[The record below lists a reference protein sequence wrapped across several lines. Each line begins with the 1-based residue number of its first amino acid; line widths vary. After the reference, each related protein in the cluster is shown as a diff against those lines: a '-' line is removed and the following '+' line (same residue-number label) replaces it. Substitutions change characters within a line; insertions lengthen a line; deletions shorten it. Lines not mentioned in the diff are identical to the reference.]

1 MPVGWRIFRTK
12 YSSASLSG
20 DGARRDGGRW
30 NRTGVPVVYL
40 ADSLPLAV
48 LEILV
53 RLQHVGLLSG
63 FSQARVDIPDRA
75 VETIDRKDLPQN
87 WRTSP
92 RPEALVAIGERW
104 VREARTAVL
113 AVPSA
118 LLPSDK
124 NFVMNPAHRDFGRV
138 RVGPIEPLDL
148 DPRLLRPSI

>member
-1 MPVGWRIFRTK
+1 MPPFG
-12 YSSASLSG
+12 
-20 DGARRDGGRW
+20 
-30 NRTGVPVVYL
+30 PVVYL

>member
-1 MPVGWRIFRTK
+1 M
-12 YSSASLSG
+12 
-20 DGARRDGGRW
+20 
-30 NRTGVPVVYL
+30 
-40 ADSLPLAV
+40 

-75 VETIDRKDLPQN
+75 VETIDRKDLPQD

-92 RPEALVAIGERW
+92 RPEAVVAIGERW

-118 LLPSDK
+118 LLPSEK

>member
-1 MPVGWRIFRTK
+1 M
-12 YSSASLSG
+12 
-20 DGARRDGGRW
+20 
-30 NRTGVPVVYL
+30 

-53 RLQHVGLLSG
+53 RLQHVGTLSG
-63 FSQARVDIPDRA
+63 FSQARVEIPDRA
-75 VETIDRKDLPQN
+75 VETIDRKDLPED

-92 RPEALVAIGERW
+92 RPEAVVAIGERW

-118 LLPSDK
+118 LLPSEK

-138 RVGPIEPLDL
+138 RVGPIEPLDV
-148 DPRLLRPSI
+148 DPRLLRPSIQGSSSRPVRLEDARARRRSRCPRKPSSNRSTIG

>member
-1 MPVGWRIFRTK
+1 MPVGWRIFRTE
-12 YSSASLSG
+12 YSSDSLSG
-20 DGARRDGGRW
+20 EGARRDGGRW
-30 NRTGVPVVYL
+30 NRPGVPVVYL

-53 RLQHVGLLSG
+53 RLQHVGILSG
-63 FSQARVDIPDRA
+63 FSQARVEIPDRA
-75 VETIDRKDLPQN
+75 VETIDRKDLPED

-92 RPEALVAIGERW
+92 RPEAVAAIGERW

-118 LLPSDK
+118 LLPSEK

-148 DPRLLRPSI
+148 DPRLLRPPI